1 MQSFIH
7 VLNSAT
13 LGSTAIEGMAWHEWV
28 ISRHWKCGLQN
39 VTHTH
44 THIYCWIVLRK
55 QKILAFSIIFHTE
68 IFTGSQNL
76 SPWKT
81 LARLSYTV
89 NSCWSLGD
97 AIEFSL
103 IKHQNNMSST
113 PGDPLLTWFI
123 LIPAWIS
130 NHLSSKVWDENTY
143 PPLKFGNR

>member
-13 LGSTAIEGMAWHEWV
+13 LGWTAIEGMAWHEWV
-28 ISRHWKCGLQN
+28 ISRRWKCGPQN

-44 THIYCWIVLRK
+44 TYLLLNCFAETKNIC
-55 QKILAFSIIFHTE
+55 IFYHFPHWD
-68 IFTGSQNL
+68 FTGSQNL

-103 IKHQNNMSST
+103 LKHQNNLSST

-130 NHLSSKVWDENTY
+130 NHMSSKVWDENTY